1 MIGKLIAKGIFKI
14 SGWKTSGSIPPEV
27 NQCIAIGAPHTSNWD
42 FIFTVC
48 ALTIFDY
55 PAKIL
60 IKDLFFKNPLIGWF
74 FRATGGIPVDRSKKN
89 NLTGEL
95 KKMIES
101 GKPIYILFSP
111 EGTRKRVQKWK
122 SGFYHV
128 ALDCNL
134 PIAMGFLDYPNKRA
148 GFKHLFYPTGN
159 KQVDFEAMAKFY
171 TPDMAANPLL
181 YNDKFYL
188 KD

>member
-1 MIGKLIAKGIFKI
+1 MLF
-14 SGWKTSGSIPPEV
+14 
-27 NQCIAIGAPHTSNWD
+27 
-42 FIFTVC
+42 
-48 ALTIFDY
+48 
-55 PAKIL
+55 L

-122 SGFYHV
+122 SGFYHT
-128 ALDCNL
+128 ALGANV
-134 PIAMGFLDYPNKRA
+134 PIVIGYLDYKKKEAGIGPCLYPNGDMEGQIEELKAFGRTVVP
-148 GFKHLFYPTGN
+148 KYPEKGIR
-159 KQVDFEAMAKFY
+159 
-171 TPDMAANPLL
+171 
-181 YNDKFYL
+181 
-188 KD
+188 